1 MSTKFLEYL
10 AEAQKIV
17 SIIDHMFF
25 VSYPLV
31 QDKKILI
38 KVITESKKA
47 IANCINAILQYE
59 YLFKRI
65 TLYQDPHL
73 NMRTFTLKSAPRY
86 SISDSE
92 IQLINELFEIVKLH
106 EQSPMT
112 FTRQEKIVILS
123 DDMRPKIITIEKA
136 REFLLLSK
144 NILQKTKQN
153 IKNW

>member
-1 MSTKFLEYL
+1 MAKFLEYL

-31 QDKKILI
+31 QDKKVLI
-38 KVITESKKA
+38 KIILESKKA
-47 IANCINAILQYE
+47 ISNCINAILQYE

-65 TLYQDPHL
+65 TLFKDPAL
-73 NMRTFTLKSAPRY
+73 NMKTFILKSAPRY

-92 IQLINELFEIVKLH
+92 IRLIAELFEVVRLH
-106 EQSPMT
+106 EKSPME
-112 FTRQEKIVILS
+112 FSREKNLVILS
-123 DDMRPKIITIEKA
+123 EDMHPKVISLDKT